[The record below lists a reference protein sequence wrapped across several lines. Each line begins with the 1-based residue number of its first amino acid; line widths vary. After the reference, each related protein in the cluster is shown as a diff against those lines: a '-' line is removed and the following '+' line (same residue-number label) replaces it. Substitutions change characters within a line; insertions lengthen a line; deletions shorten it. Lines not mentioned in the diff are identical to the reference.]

1 MMALDE
7 IAAYMIR
14 NTYPTYSKVPPA
26 IQTLRKFPLGNFVSF
41 PAEIIRTGANSIST
55 HLKLTA
61 HPNKAVKTNGEF
73 KRFDGCFFNNVW
85 FWKSGNRNVLII

>member
-1 MMALDE
+1 MFKYLGKNWDPINVQTGVKKTLDDGLDE
-7 IAAYMIR
+7 IAAYMVR

-41 PAEIIRTGANSIST
+41 PAEIIRTGANSIAT

-61 HPNKAVKTNGEF
+61 HPNQS
-73 KRFDGCFFNNVW
+73 C
-85 FWKSGNRNVLII
+85 